1 MGDMKKLLEN
11 WREYETGALNELD
24 GSGLG
29 PKAKKTNWEKVSAD
43 RERQI
48 DPPDR
53 DFERW
58 RQLIHLLHALHEGQR
73 IGDDDDAEHDNA
85 GH

>member
-43 RERQI
+43 RERQKI
-48 DPPDR
+48 NS
-53 DFERW
+53 
-58 RQLIHLLHALHEGQR
+58 GQFR
-73 IGDDDDAEHDNA
+73 TSLNSLAK
-85 GH
+85 